1 MVVDEW
7 CYNVEYIVY
16 YILVLDLIKLV
27 KSKLLDDVLILS
39 EFIVLFL
46 FVLKN
51 IYNNVLKFY
60 KSKVL
65 FCMSIQIR

>member
-1 MVVDEW
+1 M
-7 CYNVEYIVY
+7 
-16 YILVLDLIKLV
+16 

-65 FCMSIQIR
+65 FRMSI